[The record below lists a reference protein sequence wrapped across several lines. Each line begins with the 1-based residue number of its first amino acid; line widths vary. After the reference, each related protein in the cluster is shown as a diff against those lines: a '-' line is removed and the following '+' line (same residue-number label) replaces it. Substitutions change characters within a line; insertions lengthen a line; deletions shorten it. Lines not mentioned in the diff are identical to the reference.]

1 MPVPSAAGNVLPI
14 LLFCVCCPNHDED
27 GTRWHAR
34 ARTAVSCWRM
44 ECRVRKYG
52 NQTPCPRGADCDDV
66 IAHKI
71 IHMYLLRLRLLFQK
85 ESATPGQDSPLGG
98 MQDPRTTRTWR
109 MDRGPGRMTL
119 TPRARGTARSVSTPR
134 RGRDENQN
142 PGARSVQPVCCPAAL
157 MLARSTGLAAGH
169 CDYSYL

>member
-1 MPVPSAAGNVLPI
+1 M
-14 LLFCVCCPNHDED
+14 
-27 GTRWHAR
+27 AR
-34 ARTAVSCWRM
+34 ASKNCCFVLADGVSRQ
-44 ECRVRKYG
+44 EVRQPNSSQCR
-52 NQTPCPRGADCDDV
+52 RGADCDDV

-71 IHMYLLRLRLLFQK
+71 IYMCLLRLRLLFQN
-85 ESATPGQDSPLGG
+85 ESDRTSPLGG

-109 MDRGPGRMTL
+109 MDRGPGRMTR

-169 CDYSYL
+169 CDYSYLWGY